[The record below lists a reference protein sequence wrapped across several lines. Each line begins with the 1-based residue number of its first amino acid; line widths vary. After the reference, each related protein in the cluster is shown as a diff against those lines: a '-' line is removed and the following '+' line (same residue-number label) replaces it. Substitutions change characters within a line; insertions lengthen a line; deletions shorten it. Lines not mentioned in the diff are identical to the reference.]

1 MGYSAE
7 ELCSLGI
14 KLVQEAEKR
23 KSKLRLLGGIAVF
36 QSSHGAVDKPSLRR
50 EYKDLDFAVN
60 RKGVRPLGEVFSS
73 QEWEE
78 DRRFNALHGQDR
90 LLFYYQ
96 EELQA
101 DIFISRF
108 EQCHVLNLENRLELN
123 SPTLPLADLLLT
135 KLQIHQLNSKDVMDI
150 YTLLL
155 DHDVEDHKT
164 GDGRESQ
171 EIDLAYIGQLTGAD
185 WGWYTTVHDNL
196 AILLEDLLPKHLDGE
211 DLLLVRM
218 RLEKLRG
225 AIESQP
231 KTFRWQARSLIG
243 RRLPWYNEPEEVN
256 R

>member
-7 ELCSLGI
+7 ELCSLGL
-14 KLVQEAEKR
+14 KLVQEAEVR
-23 KSKLRLLGGIAVF
+23 KSKLRLLGGIAVYL
-36 QSSHGAVDKPSLRR
+36 SSKEAAVKPALQR

-60 RKGVRPLGEVFSS
+60 RKGVRALAEVFTA
-73 QEWEE
+73 QGWEE
-78 DRRFNALHGQDR
+78 DRHFNALHGQDR
-90 LLFYYQ
+90 LLFYYH

-108 EQCHVLNLENRLELN
+108 EQCHLLNLENRLELN

-135 KLQIHQLNSKDVMDI
+135 KLQIHQLNPKDVSDI
-150 YTLLL
+150 FTLLL
-155 DHDVEDHKT
+155 GHAVEGHQP
-164 GDGRESQ
+164 GDGRASKQ
-171 EIDLAYIGQLTGAD
+171 IDLTYIGQLTGTD

-196 AILLEDLLPKHLDGE
+196 ATLEELLPKFLDSE
-211 DLLLVRM
+211 DLLLVRL

-231 KTFRWQARSLIG
+231 KTFRWQARNLIG